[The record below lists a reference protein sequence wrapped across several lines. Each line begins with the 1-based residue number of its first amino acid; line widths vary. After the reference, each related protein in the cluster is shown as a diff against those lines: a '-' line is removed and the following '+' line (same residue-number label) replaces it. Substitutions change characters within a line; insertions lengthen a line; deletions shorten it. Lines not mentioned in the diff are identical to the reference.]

1 MLGFISAVTAA
12 CSAIAELAVLARIW
26 LENQEERQ
34 LVKEIDDHDIEI
46 FHLATSSD
54 NAVDIVRLKIVT
66 AQRARKLKQLDA
78 IRSNKRAP
86 KA

>member
-12 CSAIAELAVLARIW
+12 SSAIAELAVLARIW

-66 AQRARKLKQLDA
+66 AQRSRKLKQLDA